1 MKKLVILLLTTL
13 LLTTTCF
20 SQTISTQTNQDSI
33 VYITSEQL
41 KYTNLIFVEH
51 DKLFNENILLNKQIS
66 NYQNKVDILEK
77 SDSLRNVEVG
87 VYKDLSSNYT
97 SQIKALNKTI
107 KNKKKTI
114 LGLEIGVVA
123 ISVAFLIYGLV
134 K

>member
-1 MKKLVILLLTTL
+1 
-13 LLTTTCF
+13 
-20 SQTISTQTNQDSI
+20 
-33 VYITSEQL
+33 
-41 KYTNLIFVEH
+41 
-51 DKLFNENILLNKQIS
+51 
-66 NYQNKVDILEK
+66 VDILEK